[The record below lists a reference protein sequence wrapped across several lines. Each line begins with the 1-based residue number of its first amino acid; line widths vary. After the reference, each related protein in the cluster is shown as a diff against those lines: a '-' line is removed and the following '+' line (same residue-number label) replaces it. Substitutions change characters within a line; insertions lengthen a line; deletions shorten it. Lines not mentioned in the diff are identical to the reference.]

1 MIKRLYRDTVFIFY
15 FDVMPYIENLYE
27 SKLKEEMNKNRN
39 GKIVHMPKPLDLD
52 DLAKFLYETFEEV
65 LPRDREI
72 EIHRFF
78 FNFYFKDFSI
88 EFEENTD
95 QTDGVNFV
103 DLKPVFHCET
113 AYLTRFEDIEYRR

>member
-78 FNFYFKDFSI
+78 FVLLFVLAYFNSS
-88 EFEENTD
+88 
-95 QTDGVNFV
+95 
-103 DLKPVFHCET
+103 
-113 AYLTRFEDIEYRR
+113 LTGK